1 MAPSALALACRTTRS
16 ASCRHRSTA
25 GSATSASSLR
35 GTARPCRRFRLWLS
49 ASLPSATT
57 ASARA
62 SASEERVSP
71 MSDWTTARW
80 LCDSARSRTA
90 RNRCSPEMGPSIVTR
105 RCIATSI
112 RAMSASRVKNRFSC
126 GSALPSTPRLWKVWK
141 AAAVATSDPRK
152 MLRWIR
158 SVSQAVSMFG
168 SDFQS
173 APFSK
178 SERKA
183 CSNLAHGIAF
193 SAPKW
198 RVQKVSRLAVE
209 WSGVQEKPIVL
220 LLRSIGLSP
229 RISRCVTRMGNVVL
243 DLLLVGVFGYTNRRH
258 DRACGLDRSDSG
270 SARTSAASSASS
282 KYCEMAASRLC
293 IPKAQAVERSDGSFN
308 ESVMNVH

>member
-1 MAPSALALACRTTRS
+1 
-16 ASCRHRSTA
+16 
-25 GSATSASSLR
+25 
-35 GTARPCRRFRLWLS
+35 
-49 ASLPSATT
+49 
-57 ASARA
+57 
-62 SASEERVSP
+62 
-71 MSDWTTARW
+71 
-80 LCDSARSRTA
+80 
-90 RNRCSPEMGPSIVTR
+90 
-105 RCIATSI
+105 
-112 RAMSASRVKNRFSC
+112 
-126 GSALPSTPRLWKVWK
+126 
-141 AAAVATSDPRK
+141 

-308 ESVMNVH
+308 ESDQTGARIERDVERVERADAGGKDRLVRQVRHRHLIAAVAGARRVLGQQEDYHRRLEDRIANPAQKLAAGRQAAVIDPHGVTFPLQCRAKTAHHRDVRMRVANHDVGRGALFSAAFIAAAGQQSLGMDGLGEGFRQSAA